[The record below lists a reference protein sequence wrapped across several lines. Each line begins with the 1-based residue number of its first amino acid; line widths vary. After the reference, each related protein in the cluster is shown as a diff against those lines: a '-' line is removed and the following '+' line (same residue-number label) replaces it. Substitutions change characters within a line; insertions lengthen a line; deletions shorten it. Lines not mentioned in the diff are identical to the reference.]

1 MAMKVHTE
9 EIAAGCVCVPHGLIL
24 LLVEFF
30 FFRFS
35 LHSFRRPTSAEGSSG
50 KTHFFV

>member
-9 EIAAGCVCVPHGLIL
+9 EIAAGCACVPHGFDSLACRI
-24 LLVEFF
+24 F

-50 KTHFFV
+50 KTRFLV